1 MTLKELNNKHF
12 QIASKPGW
20 ENNPFEDEHTKL
32 SIEFTISVLE
42 ELRIIGLKF
51 DCRLGTVD
59 ADTLSLYVHI
69 KGITAE
75 SISRH
80 INYRFDARKE
90 LELLAFDIQKMLC
103 IERQAQ
109 TDSNQSTSTQFP

>member
-1 MTLKELNNKHF
+1 MDLVEET
-12 QIASKPGW
+12 
-20 ENNPFEDEHTKL
+20 TKGDYPDIRIL
-32 SIEFTISVLE
+32 LDIIEALE
-42 ELRIIGLKF
+42 ELRIMGLKF

-69 KGITAE
+69 KGVTAE

-103 IERQAQ
+103 IERSAQ
-109 TDSNQSTSTQFP
+109 SSKLP